1 MGPSNF
7 PHSNVV
13 FLFNRQLI
21 NASKSSLFCLCF
33 LGSMFADKKLC
44 TTNTAKEAFCLL
56 IGGIRLFKA
65 EDTTPTFPLF
75 SSFYCSKNVNS
86 RKIMNLNIYYIKRG
100 IKLVRMTVAGIG
112 GFFLVFIE
120 AYIVLILKGYHS
132 IDFDGIRPFVSIW
145 SLNFFLLFSIF
156 TSIKP
161 WVSKRMS
168 KYQESSLKDNL

>member
-1 MGPSNF
+1 
-7 PHSNVV
+7 
-13 FLFNRQLI
+13 
-21 NASKSSLFCLCF
+21 
-33 LGSMFADKKLC
+33 
-44 TTNTAKEAFCLL
+44 
-56 IGGIRLFKA
+56 
-65 EDTTPTFPLF
+65 
-75 SSFYCSKNVNS
+75 
-86 RKIMNLNIYYIKRG
+86 
-100 IKLVRMTVAGIG
+100 MTVAGIG